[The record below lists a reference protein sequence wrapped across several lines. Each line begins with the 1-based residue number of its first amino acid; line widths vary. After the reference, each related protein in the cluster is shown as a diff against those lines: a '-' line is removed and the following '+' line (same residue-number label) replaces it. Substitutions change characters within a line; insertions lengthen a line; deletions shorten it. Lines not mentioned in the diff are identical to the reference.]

1 MPTLTVD
8 RCCEQHGV
16 GSSGGAAAPVG
27 PLLAEGSVLSERG
40 DFAEA
45 LTKFEAVLR
54 AEPVTPPRPL
64 S

>member
-1 MPTLTVD
+1 M
-8 RCCEQHGV
+8 
-16 GSSGGAAAPVG
+16 PVG
-27 PLLAEGSVLSERG
+27 PLLAEGSVLLERG